1 MAGPVLGIF
10 GKIRDVS
17 TGQFLAK
24 GNHVLG
30 TAALDTG
37 QFHYVFYLKKG
48 KIADNGHAI
57 ALRLAKFNSR
67 RLWTSF

>member
-24 GNHVLG
+24 GNHVLA
-30 TAALDTG
+30 TAALDTA
-37 QFHYVFYLKKG
+37 QFNYVNISKKG
-48 KIADNGHAI
+48 
-57 ALRLAKFNSR
+57 
-67 RLWTSF
+67 